1 MDLRWSMQCFA
12 FDAIAAISVSLI
24 SLLQIPRL
32 QSKSKNVRRVTF
44 EKYRWRSDSASS
56 TP

>member
-32 QSKSKNVRRVTF
+32 QSKSKDVRRVTF